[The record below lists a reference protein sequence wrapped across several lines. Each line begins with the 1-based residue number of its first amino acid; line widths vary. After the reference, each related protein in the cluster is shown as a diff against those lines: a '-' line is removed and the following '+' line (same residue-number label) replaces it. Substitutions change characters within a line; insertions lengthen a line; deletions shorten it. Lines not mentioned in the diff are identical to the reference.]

1 MTNYN
6 YYTQQGNEYTLK
18 VQKGYLTIMSMV
30 VAGIGLVCF
39 YFAKGE
45 VPTILIGVMFFAMA
59 ALIFLRTT
67 AKTVIDTKSKK
78 ISHQPFSF
86 SQPMVFDFKDMEG
99 FDSLTSYSGGIK
111 ASSTVGLTFTKD
123 GKRKAI
129 NLRQGFMSTQGLHDV
144 VKETE
149 EIIKSA

>member
-1 MTNYN
+1 MQYN

-18 VQKGYLTIMSMV
+18 VQKTYLTIMS
-30 VAGIGLVCF
+30 VAVAAIGILCF

-45 VPTILIGVMFFAMA
+45 IPAILVGIMFFAMA

-67 AKTVIDTKSKK
+67 AKTVIDTKAKTV
-78 ISHQPFSF
+78 SHQPFSF
-86 SQPMVFDFKDMEG
+86 SQPMIFDFKDMDG

-111 ASSTVGLTFTKD
+111 ASTAVGLTFLKD

-149 EIIKSA
+149 QIIKSA